1 MEIDQRH
8 RVTKKA
14 TLVGAAI
21 NALLALSQIICGL
34 IGQSQALLADG
45 IHTLSDLSSDF
56 IVLYATSRS
65 SKAADTEHPY
75 GHGRIE
81 TLASLLLGI
90 ILIGVGISLGIRGL
104 LSIFTTDRPDPE
116 FITLFFA
123 ALAIVSKEYLY
134 RYTMKAARQVH
145 SNLLES
151 NALHHR
157 SDALSSIVV
166 VIGIASQ
173 LAGIP
178 HMDALAAVI
187 VSLMIIWMGY
197 RLGRKSLEELVDSS
211 LDKTLVTNIQQ
222 LIRGNKNINAIHR
235 IRSRSMG
242 GLGYV
247 DAELRVDPRLTVSEA
262 HYIAFTLEEK
272 IKSEFPSIIDVSIH
286 IDPLTESRHEEVS
299 DLPTRAELLELL
311 NASCQSN
318 PCHDRIIQ
326 VNLHYLN
333 RKIDIDIVL
342 PVALNTRQYDTDIQQ
357 LKNNAENIEYVGRV
371 SIFFLS

>member
-8 RVTKKA
+8 QVTRKV

-21 NALLALSQIICGL
+21 NALLSLAQIICGL
-34 IGQSQALLADG
+34 VGQSQALLADG

-65 SKAADTEHPY
+65 SKAADDEHPY

-81 TLASLLLGI
+81 TLASLLLGV
-90 ILIGVGISLGIRGL
+90 ILIAVGISLGIRGS
-104 LSIFTTDRPDPE
+104 LSIFTTDRADPE

-123 ALAIVSKEYLY
+123 ALAIVSKEFLY

-187 VSLMIIWMGY
+187 VSLMIISMGF
-197 RLGRKSLEELVDSS
+197 RLGRKSLDELIDSS
-211 LDKTLVTNIQQ
+211 LDKTLVNNIQQ
-222 LIRGNKNINAIHR
+222 LIHDNKNIKAIHR

-247 DAELRVDPRLTVSEA
+247 DAELRVNPRLTVSEA
-262 HYIAFTLEEK
+262 HYIAFTLEEQV
-272 IKSEFPSIIDVSIH
+272 KSAFPSIIDVSIH

-299 DLPTRAELLELL
+299 DLPTRAELLNLL
-311 NASCQSN
+311 NSSCQSN
-318 PCHDRIIQ
+318 PCHDKIIQ

-342 PVALNTRQYDTDIQQ
+342 PVALNSRQHDAEIQQ
-357 LKNNAENIEYVGRV
+357 LKHRVENIEYVGLV
-371 SIFFLS
+371 SIFFLR